1 MENES
6 NHPCTEKAVDTSDD
20 LYGDLD
26 EEMNHQ
32 NPSKTNIRNNTS
44 ATSNSKSEA
53 VKKSNHGSN
62 DNTISLL
69 EKKIKRLEGE
79 NESLK
84 RNMGT
89 LYRTAKLELDRKDAM
104 IADLERQL
112 Q

>member
-1 MENES
+1 MKTS
-6 NHPCTEKAVDTSDD
+6 TEKVVDTSDD

-32 NPSKTNIRNNTS
+32 NSSNTNIRNDAS
-44 ATSNSKSEA
+44 ASSANSEA
-53 VKKSNHGSN
+53 AKNSYPCSN
-62 DNTISLL
+62 DAILSL

-79 NESLK
+79 NETLK

-112 Q
+112 QL